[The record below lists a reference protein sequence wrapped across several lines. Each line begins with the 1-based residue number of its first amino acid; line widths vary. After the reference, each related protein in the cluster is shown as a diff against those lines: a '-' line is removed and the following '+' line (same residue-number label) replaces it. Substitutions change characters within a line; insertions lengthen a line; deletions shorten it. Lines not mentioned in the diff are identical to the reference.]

1 MEQAMMTWCFLSER
15 CTKCHRAH
23 VRIKTSSLYT
33 DSGRPIRLSL
43 DERDARARE
52 LIENR
57 RRALGLPN
65 TVPAATNPFR
75 VKQQPEQESR
85 VKRYKWRC
93 CQCGG
98 TNDYALDPGCT
109 NTDLSGYCGH
119 RVEGCENCAVEEY
132 TAHEPTELVQVEDET
147 PPELVDNAGVGLRGN
162 PWAACVHAR
171 GGLRSRSSQQDLR
184 K

>member
-1 MEQAMMTWCFLSER
+1 
-15 CTKCHRAH
+15 
-23 VRIKTSSLYT
+23 VRIKRSSLYT

-109 NTDLSGYCGH
+109 YTDLSGYCGH

-162 PWAACVHAR
+162 PWAAFVHAR